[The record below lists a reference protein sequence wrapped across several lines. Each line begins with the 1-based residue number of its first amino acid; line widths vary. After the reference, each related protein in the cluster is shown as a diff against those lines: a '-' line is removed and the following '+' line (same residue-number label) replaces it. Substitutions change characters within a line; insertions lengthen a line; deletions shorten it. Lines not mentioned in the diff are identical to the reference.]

1 MSLELERELH
11 IWLLAAGLADQRAR
25 ELASLS
31 VARECALDE
40 LDRHRGRRHWAQ
52 FCYLDKKLNA
62 TLQKEERDSI
72 FLQLAC
78 ASEPGSG
85 DLLACLCGI
94 TCRGAR
100 KDKLRFF
107 LDLLRSTED
116 KRVAQGC
123 MCALDQQIASA
134 DAVQQVTD
142 NELGL
147 FAQAVM
153 IRSLSDLTRDL
164 AASIVA
170 KIRSTRPSVTPDVD
184 FARLVAMA
192 CKATM
197 AAGFLSLLAVYVRMD
212 SWDPYLLQDL
222 VVLSVHRLYD
232 KDVRANRSAASLV
245 LALKL
250 RGATKQLL
258 DAGAVEALVSAWT
271 AYPRDA
277 PCSRCQPL
285 PALAHL
291 CGEPDVARTIVDLGC
306 LPLLFIWLSERKAMF
321 AWHLLHGLARQQA
334 VPADAS
340 LLKLLAPVEADDPG
354 VASARLRVA
363 REVAREPRA
372 AATLL
377 RLKVRLL

>member
-1 MSLELERELH
+1 MSRELERELH

-40 LDRHRGRRHWAQ
+40 LDRHRGRRHLAQ

-62 TLQKEERDSI
+62 ALQKEERDLV

-78 ASEPGSG
+78 ASESG

-100 KDKLRFF
+100 QDKLRFF

-123 MCALDQQIASA
+123 VCALDQQLASA

-142 NELGL
+142 DELAL
-147 FAQAVM
+147 FARAVM
-153 IRSLSDLTRDL
+153 VRGLSDLTRDL

-184 FARLVAMA
+184 FAYLVAMA

-212 SWDPYLLQDL
+212 SWDSYLLQDL
-222 VVLSVHRLYD
+222 VGLSVHRLYD
-232 KDVRANRSAASLV
+232 KDVRANRAAASLV

-250 RGATKQLL
+250 RGATAQLL
-258 DAGAVEALVSAWT
+258 DACVVEALVSAWK
-271 AYPRDA
+271 AYPRNA
-277 PCSRCQPL
+277 PCPRCLPL
-285 PALAHL
+285 QALAHL
-291 CGEPDVARTIVDLGC
+291 CGEPDVARTIVALGG
-306 LPLLFIWLSERKAMF
+306 LPLLFIWLRERKSMF
-321 AWHLLHGLARQQA
+321 AWHLLHGLARQDA

-340 LLKLLAPVEADDPG
+340 LLGLLVPVKADDLG
-354 VASARLRVA
+354 FANARLKVA
-363 REVAREPRA
+363 REVARDPRA
-372 AATLL
+372 AASLL
-377 RLKVRLL
+377 RLKVHLL